1 VTEPS
6 ISLSDKSIRNIVLV
20 WAALTA
26 ITVVAWRLAPGHSDT
41 TALSHGLVAAIV
53 VLAMIKCRLVIR
65 WFMEVR
71 HAPRWLRLAT
81 DGWLVVLWV
90 ALLGIYL
97 W

>member
-1 VTEPS
+1 MTAPS
-6 ISLSDKSIRNIVLV
+6 PARLDPATRTIVLV

-41 TALSHGLVAAIV
+41 AALSKGLVVAIV

-65 WFMEVR
+65 YFMEVR

-81 DGWLVVLWV
+81 DTWLIVLW
-90 ALLGIYL
+90 ATLLGIYL
-97 W
+97 Y